1 MRLTGKKNEHPYFG
15 KNLTFY
21 TFSYIFKLNF
31 VIVLKQ
37 VWRNC
42 YSYSQHSTC
51 QTNIKEIKTKVKK
64 GEPKT
69 ELKDQDKYK
78 NNA

>member
-1 MRLTGKKNEHPYFG
+1 MSIHTFEKFLLFTHFNIYLNEI
-15 KNLTFY
+15 L
-21 TFSYIFKLNF
+21 LLE
-31 VIVLKQ
+31 LKQ

-42 YSYSQHSTC
+42 YSYSQHTTC

>member
-1 MRLTGKKNEHPYFG
+1 M
-15 KNLTFY
+15 
-21 TFSYIFKLNF
+21 
-31 VIVLKQ
+31 LKQ

-42 YSYSQHSTC
+42 YSYSQHTTC

-69 ELKDQDKYK
+69 ELKDQDKDK

>member
-1 MRLTGKKNEHPYFG
+1 MSIHTLEKILLFTHFNIYLNEI
-15 KNLTFY
+15 L
-21 TFSYIFKLNF
+21 LLE
-31 VIVLKQ
+31 LKQ
-37 VWRNC
+37 VWCNC

-51 QTNIKEIKTKVKK
+51 QANIKEIKTKVKK